1 MIKSKREKT
10 LQIKRVPTG
19 VSRLDSLTE
28 GGFEN
33 GSTNLLIGSSGT
45 GKSILA
51 VQFLKAGMDK
61 GETCLYVTFEER
73 KEEVYANMLEFGWN
87 LEEYEKKGLF
97 TFLEYTPEKVK
108 VMLEEGGGSI
118 ETLVV
123 KNKIARIAIDSI
135 TSFELL
141 FEKELEKREAALSL
155 FKMIS
160 AWGCTTLLTYEG
172 NPLKE
177 SLDHK
182 AMEFHSDSIILLYYL
197 RNKTKRERYL
207 EVLKMRGTKH
217 AESIYKFTIEKKG
230 IVIDKKPY
238 EGKSL
243 RRLY

>member
-19 VSRLDSLTE
+19 VSRLDPLIE

-45 GKSILA
+45 GKSIFA
-51 VQFLKAGMDK
+51 TQFLKAGMDK
-61 GETCLYVTFEER
+61 GEKCLYVTFEER

-123 KNKIARIAIDSI
+123 KTK
-135 TSFELL
+135 
-141 FEKELEKREAALSL
+141 
-155 FKMIS
+155 
-160 AWGCTTLLTYEG
+160 
-172 NPLKE
+172 
-177 SLDHK
+177 
-182 AMEFHSDSIILLYYL
+182 L
-197 RNKTKRERYL
+197 R
-207 EVLKMRGTKH
+207 
-217 AESIYKFTIEKKG
+217 ASQ
-230 IVIDKKPY
+230 
-238 EGKSL
+238 
-243 RRLY
+243 

>member
-1 MIKSKREKT
+1 MIKQKKDKP

-19 VSRLDSLTE
+19 VSRLDPLIE

-45 GKSILA
+45 GKSIFA
-51 VQFLKAGMDK
+51 TQFLKAGMDN
-61 GETCLYVTFEER
+61 GEKCLYVTFEER
-73 KEEVYANMLEFGWN
+73 KKEVYANMLEFGWN

-108 VMLEEGGGSI
+108 VMLEE
-118 ETLVV
+118 
-123 KNKIARIAIDSI
+123 
-135 TSFELL
+135 
-141 FEKELEKREAALSL
+141 ELEKREAALSL

-172 NPLKE
+172 DPLKE
-177 SLDHK
+177 SLNHK

-217 AESIYKFTIEKKG
+217 AENIYKFAIGKNG
-230 IVIDKKPY
+230 IVIDNKPY

-243 RRLY
+243 GHLY

>member
-1 MIKSKREKT
+1 MAQYIDFGVVKGGVKMMDQYIRE
-10 LQIKRVPTG
+10 I
-19 VSRLDSLTE
+19 
-28 GGFEN
+28 
-33 GSTNLLIGSSGT
+33 
-45 GKSILA
+45 
-51 VQFLKAGMDK
+51 
-61 GETCLYVTFEER
+61 
-73 KEEVYANMLEFGWN
+73 
-87 LEEYEKKGLF
+87 EEYEKKGLF

-118 ETLVV
+118 ETVVV

-172 NPLKE
+172 DPLKE
-177 SLDHK
+177 SLNHK

-217 AESIYKFTIEKKG
+217 AENIYKFAIGKNG
-230 IVIDKKPY
+230 IVIDNKPY

-243 RRLY
+243 GHLY